1 MTEVQAKIM
10 VQSMWRSIFM
20 TVEED
25 WHEVN
30 SGDSPTTQINQTT
43 SNSVNLR
50 SPLIFD
56 DFMYLACWTFYAKP
70 FVCDPSH
77 KFQTKLWKQKQTEK
91 RIIRAPF
98 WLVYYVQWI
107 FVASQI

>member
-1 MTEVQAKIM
+1 MTEVHAKIM
-10 VQSMWRSIFM
+10 VQSMWRNIFM

-43 SNSVNLR
+43 SNYANLR

-56 DFMYLACWTFYAKP
+56 DFMYLACWTFYAKLL
-70 FVCDPSH
+70 VGDLSC

-98 WLVYYVQWI
+98 WLVYYEQWI